1 MSEFICFFL
10 DKLLWH
16 VNFYGVKFCGKF
28 RVCRDWY
35 LLKFSKLKFLV
46 IQHTCVI
53 NLLTNVHGARSTV
66 KWHLDIDIPSQFWI
80 VRIHFEGWCET
91 MLFSPIFMSLK
102 IIFCMDMESR
112 QRSVDFENKKKSFD
126 VSCLF
131 FMMFSLERGS
141 LTCDGVA
148 LLHRVC

>member
-1 MSEFICFFL
+1 
-10 DKLLWH
+10 
-16 VNFYGVKFCGKF
+16 
-28 RVCRDWY
+28 
-35 LLKFSKLKFLV
+35 
-46 IQHTCVI
+46 
-53 NLLTNVHGARSTV
+53 
-66 KWHLDIDIPSQFWI
+66 
-80 VRIHFEGWCET
+80 
-91 MLFSPIFMSLK
+91 MSLK